1 MKKIETSILIDATAE
16 DVWRVLSEFEAYSIW
31 SPTIK
36 QFERQPV
43 VGERCKVLLEQ
54 PNGFKI
60 KMNPRFLSIEQNR
73 ELRWKGNLFFPGIFD
88 GEHYFR
94 LEQVGIMQVRFV
106 QGELFSGLLVPFLG
120 KLLIE
125 TRKGFDLFNRA
136 IKTRVERNS

>member
-16 DVWRVLSEFEAYSIW
+16 EVWQVLSEFKAYSQW

-36 QFERQPV
+36 RFEKQPV
-43 VGERCKVLLEQ
+43 VGKRCKVLLEQ

-60 KMNPRFLSIEQNR
+60 KMNPKFLSIEQNN
-73 ELRWKGNLFFPGIFD
+73 ELRWKGDLFFPGIFD

-94 LEQVGIMQVRFV
+94 LEQVGATQVRFV

-125 TRKGFDLFNRA
+125 TKHGFDLFNMA
-136 IKTRVERNS
+136 IKRRVEYGS

>member
-1 MKKIETSILIDATAE
+1 MKKIETSILIDAAAD
-16 DVWRVLSEFEAYSIW
+16 DVWRVLSKFEAYSIW

-43 VGERCKVLLEQ
+43 VGQRCKVLLEQ

-60 KMNPRFLSIEQNR
+60 KMNPKFLAIEQNS
-73 ELRWKGNLFFPGIFD
+73 ELRWKGDLFIPGIFD
-88 GEHYFR
+88 GEHYFK
-94 LEQVGIMQVRFV
+94 LEQVAAKQIRFV

-125 TRKGFDLFNRA
+125 TRLGFDLFNMA
-136 IKTRVERNS
+136 IKTRVEKNS

>member
-16 DVWRVLSEFEAYSIW
+16 DVWQVLSEFEAYSIW

>member
-16 DVWRVLSEFEAYSIW
+16 EVWQVLSEFKAYPQW

-36 QFERQPV
+36 QFEKQPV
-43 VGERCKVLLEQ
+43 VGKRCKVFLEQ

-60 KMNPRFLSIEQNR
+60 KMNPKFLSIERNR

-94 LEQVGIMQVRFV
+94 LEQVGATQVRFV

-125 TRKGFDLFNRA
+125 TKRGFDLFNMA
-136 IKTRVERNS
+136 IKRRVEYGS